1 MKPKSVAVGQYIR
14 NHVIPAGMSVTEAAA
29 RLGVG
34 RPALSNLLNG
44 RASLSP
50 KMATRLQRAFGADR
64 EELLQLQAAED
75 GERIREDEKA
85 VAVRGY
91 VPSFLTIKARDIERW
106 ADSIDARSRLAVL
119 LRKLVHATG
128 RDLTRVDFPGFDD
141 SERPGWDGRVEAG
154 TATAWI
160 PQGASD
166 WEFGTSREPRRKAE
180 CDYRKRL
187 QLPLAERE
195 QRAFVFVT
203 PRRWPDKDDWAK
215 AKEAQGDGWREVRA
229 YDASDLEQWLEESVA
244 APIWLAEQL
253 PMPVPGVR
261 TLDRCW
267 QDWSQPTDPPMT
279 EHLFKPSVDAC
290 IKLFKA
296 WLEKAP
302 KRPFVVAADSKD
314 EALAFLHCL
323 FRHEAIADE
332 HYDRAAVF
340 ASADTLATLAAS
352 SAPFIPI
359 AESPEAE
366 RRMAVLPQRMHGIA
380 MCPRNAV
387 HMKPDFALTLLG
399 ATAFH
404 EGLAGMGFDRHE
416 FDRLTRE
423 SGRSPTVL
431 RRRLATIPA
440 LKAPPWAGKHTL
452 LAPLCLLGAWDGH
465 SKADQGV
472 VERLANHHHER
483 VEKRVAELLQMED
496 SPVWSVGSHRGVPS
510 KIDAL
515 YAVAARMTEAD
526 VRNFLRVAE
535 DVLSEADPRL
545 ELPETERWA
554 AAVHG
559 KIRAHSDALR
569 NGILETLVLLS
580 VHGNYLFQD
589 RLGID
594 AEAKVS
600 DLVARLLTPL
610 AEQLQSQERDLP
622 AYAEAA
628 PERLLSILEG
638 DLNTSEPAVLSLLTP
653 VRLVQFEHC
662 PRTGLLW
669 AMECVAWNPDYL
681 SRVCVLLAKLS
692 RVELADNFL
701 NKPIES
707 LASILR
713 SWWPQT
719 AAPLK
724 DRIKVLKMLADR
736 FPDVGWRLCLGET
749 EGLTVTRGNYLPRW
763 RSDADNAWRMPSE
776 QDVQVFVQC
785 AVSLLL
791 SRQEHDQAS
800 FGDLVGIV
808 GSLPEERQVEVWELI
823 DAWATRADEDAVA
836 SVREQIRRRAL
847 MKVRRPS
854 DGSAVGRARITYR
867 RLEPKT
873 PTVRHA
879 WLFADW
885 WVEEGADE
893 IASGGIDTE
902 ARFRRIDGLRRKA
915 TEEIWASGGIEG
927 VLGMIEKGSDPK
939 TLGHY
944 TRPSAANLANTLR
957 VCLASELDR
966 SKVDTFMREI
976 VAECAN
982 PTKSDLLLNF
992 SKQVDSEQSVRLW
1005 SCAPFN
1011 EGTWRML
1018 DRLPDEVRVGYWR
1031 VVSPS
1036 GWLPPEMEYS
1046 DAVEEL
1052 LAVGRPQVA
1061 FSLVSYRLESVE
1073 AGLLVRLMRAI
1084 ATATGDAEPNVPPME
1099 SWYISAAL
1107 ETLGARPGV
1116 TVQEMASLEFAFIH
1130 ALRHS
1135 KHGIPNLERL
1145 VSQSP
1150 AFFVQILAHCF
1161 QRKDGERDP
1170 SEWQIMDEAHH
1181 RSVAGRAFQLLHQI
1195 ASVPGTKDDG
1205 SVDCNVLQSWL
1216 IEVRRLCAE
1225 IGRASIGDRQI
1236 GQLLAR
1242 APEDDDGVWPCRAVC
1257 AAMETVATA
1266 DVESG
1271 IFIGKRNMR
1280 GVFWRT
1286 GEGGEME
1293 QELAAKYRH
1302 WAQRRRV
1309 DYPFAG
1315 RVLNLIAK
1323 SYDADAQR
1331 EDIEGHLAKRLNTW
1345 N

>member
-1 MKPKSVAVGQYIR
+1 MKPKSAAVGQYIR

-29 RLGVG
+29 RLDVG

-75 GERIREDEKA
+75 GERIREDEKT

-91 VPSFLTIKARDIERW
+91 VPNFLTIKARAIEQW
-106 ADSIDARSRLAVL
+106 ADSTDTRSRLSVL

-128 RDLTRVDFPGFDD
+128 RDLARVDFPGFDD
-141 SERPGWDGRVEAG
+141 SERPGWDGRVEAVA
-154 TATAWI
+154 ATAWI
-160 PQGASD
+160 PQGASG
-166 WEFGTSREPRRKAE
+166 WEFGTSKYPRRKADG
-180 CDYRKRL
+180 DYEKRL

-195 QRAFVFVT
+195 QYAFVFVT
-203 PRRWPDKDDWAK
+203 PRRWPGKDDWAK

-244 APIWLAEQL
+244 ARIWLAEQL
-253 PMPVPGVR
+253 LMPVTGVR
-261 TLDRCW
+261 TLGRCW
-267 QDWSQPTDPPMT
+267 QEWARPTDPPMT

-290 IKLFKA
+290 VDLFKA
-296 WLEKAP
+296 WLAKAP
-302 KRPFVVAADSKD
+302 EQPFVVAADSKD

-323 FRHEAIADE
+323 FRHETIADE

-359 AESPEAE
+359 AENPEAE
-366 RRMAVLPQRMHGIA
+366 CGMAVLPQRMHGIA

-387 HMKPDFALTLLG
+387 NVKPDFALTLLG

-404 EGLAGMGFDRHE
+404 EGLAGMGFDRHD

-423 SGRSPTVL
+423 AGRSPTVL
-431 RRRLATIPA
+431 RRRLAKIPA
-440 LKAPPWAGKHTL
+440 LKAPPWVGKHTL
-452 LAPLCLLGAWDGH
+452 LAPLSLLGAWHVH
-465 SKADQGV
+465 SKADRGV
-472 VERLANHHHER
+472 VERLANRDHER
-483 VEKRVAELLQMED
+483 VEKRVAKLLQMED
-496 SPVWSVGSHRGVPS
+496 SPVWSVGSHRGVTS

-545 ELPETERWA
+545 ELPEGVRWA

-559 KIRAHSDALR
+559 KVRDHSDALR
-569 NGILETLVLLS
+569 DGILETLVLLS
-580 VHGNYLFQD
+580 VHGNHLFQN

-610 AEQLQSQERDLP
+610 AERLQSQERDLP

-638 DLNTSEPAVLSLLTP
+638 DLNASEPAVLSLLTP
-653 VRLVQFEHC
+653 VRLVPFEHC

-692 RVELADNFL
+692 RVELADNLL

-719 AAPLK
+719 VAPLEE
-724 DRIKVLKMLADR
+724 RIKVLKMLADR

-749 EGLTVTRGNYLPRW
+749 EGLRFARANYRPRW
-763 RSDADNAWRMPSE
+763 RSDADNAGRMPSE

-791 SRQEHDQAS
+791 SRREHDQAS
-800 FGDLVGIV
+800 LGDLVGIL
-808 GSLPEERQVEVWELI
+808 GSLPEDRQLEVWGLI
-823 DAWATRADEDAVA
+823 DAWATGADEDAVA
-836 SVREQIRRRAL
+836 HLRERIRRCAL
-847 MKVRRPS
+847 MKVRRS
-854 DGSAVGRARITYR
+854 RNRSVVDRARLTYR
-867 RLEPKT
+867 RLEPET

-893 IASGGIDTE
+893 IAGGEIDTE

-915 TEEIWASGGIEG
+915 TEEIWASGGVEG

-944 TRPSAANLANTLR
+944 SRPSAANLANTLR

-966 SKVDTFMREI
+966 SKVDAFIREI

-982 PTKSDLLLNF
+982 PAESELLLDF
-992 SKQVDSEQSVRLW
+992 SRQVDNEQSVRLW
-1005 SCAPFN
+1005 ACAPFN
-1011 EGTWRML
+1011 EVTWRML
-1018 DRLPDEVRVGYWR
+1018 DRLPDEAQMGYWGT
-1031 VVSPS
+1031 VSPPD
-1036 GWLPPEMEYS
+1036 WLPPK
-1046 DAVEEL
+1046 AVCFEAIERL
-1052 LAVGRPQVA
+1052 LAVNRPRAAFWVA
-1061 FSLVSYRLESVE
+1061 RSRLESVE
-1073 AGLLVRLMRAI
+1073 TALLMRLLTAM
-1084 ATATGDAEPNVPPME
+1084 ATASGDTEASAPIIEP
-1099 SWYISAAL
+1099 WRISAAL
-1107 ETLGARPGV
+1107 KVLDARPGV
-1116 TVQEMASLEFAFIH
+1116 TVREMASLEFAFIH

-1161 QRKDGERDP
+1161 RRKDGEQDP
-1170 SEWQIMDEAHH
+1170 SEWQIE
-1181 RSVAGRAFQLLHQI
+1181 LLHQI
-1195 ASVPGTKDDG
+1195 ASVPGTNDDG

-1225 IGRASIGDRQI
+1225 IGLASIGDRQI

-1257 AAMETVATA
+1257 AAMEMVATA

-1271 IFIGKRNMR
+1271 VFIGKRNMR

-1302 WAQRRRV
+1302 WAQHRRV

-1331 EDIEGHLAKRLNTW
+1331 EDIEGHLAKRLNT
-1345 N
+1345 

>member
-1 MKPKSVAVGQYIR
+1 MKPKSAAVGQYIR

-106 ADSIDARSRLAVL
+106 ADSIDARSHLAVL

-141 SERPGWDGRVEAG
+141 SERPGRDGWVEAAA
-154 TATAWI
+154 ATAWI

-166 WEFGTSREPRRKAE
+166 WEFGTSRKPRRKAE
-180 CDYRKRL
+180 SDYQKRL
-187 QLPLAERE
+187 HLPMVERK

-267 QDWSQPTDPPMT
+267 REWFQPTDPPMT

-290 IKLFKA
+290 VDPFKA

-302 KRPFVVAADSKD
+302 KQPFVVAADSKD

-340 ASADTLATLAAS
+340 ASANTLATLAAS

-387 HMKPDFALTLLG
+387 NVKPDFALRLLG
-399 ATAFH
+399 APAFH
-404 EGLAGMGFDRHE
+404 EGLAGMGFGRHE
-416 FDRLTRE
+416 FGRLTRA

-431 RRRLATIPA
+431 RRRLATIPTLA
-440 LKAPPWAGKHTL
+440 TPPWAGKHAL
-452 LAPLCLLGAWDGH
+452 LAPLCVLGAWDGH
-465 SKADQGV
+465 SKADQRV
-472 VERLANHHHER
+472 VERLANRDYER
-483 VEKRVAELLQMED
+483 VERRVAKLLQMDD
-496 SPVWSVGSHRGVPS
+496 SPVWSVGSHRGVTS

-515 YAVAARMTEAD
+515 YTVAERMTEAD

-559 KIRAHSDALR
+559 KVRAHSVALR

-610 AEQLQSQERDLP
+610 AERLQSQERDLP

-628 PERLLSILEG
+628 PGRFLSILEN
-638 DLNTSEPAVLSLLTP
+638 DLNREHPAILHLLRP
-653 VRLVQFEHC
+653 VGSAPFVHC

-669 AMECVAWNPDYL
+669 AVECVAWNPEHL
-681 SRVCVLLAKLS
+681 SRACILLAKLS
-692 RVELADNFL
+692 QVKIADNWADT
-701 NKPIES
+701 PTES
-707 LASILR
+707 LAAVLR
-713 SWWPQT
+713 SWMPQT
-719 AAPLK
+719 AASLEE
-724 DRIKVLKMLADR
+724 RIDTLKMLACS
-736 FPDVGWRLCLGET
+736 FPEIAWRLCLGEIANH
-749 EGLTVTRGNYLPRW
+749 RMPMDNYRPRW
-763 RSDADNAWRMPSE
+763 RSDAEGAGGVSSAREAYD
-776 QDVQVFVQC
+776 FIQC

-791 SRQEHDQAS
+791 SRQEHDQTS
-800 FGDLVGIV
+800 LGDLVENMEM
-808 GSLPEERQVEVWELI
+808 LPETRQLEVWDLI
-823 DAWATRADEDAVA
+823 DAWATQANDGALAEL
-836 SVREQIRRRAL
+836 RERIRRCAL
-847 MKVRRPS
+847 TR
-854 DGSAVGRARITYR
+854 VGQKARNSKTIARARLAYE
-867 RLEPKT
+867 RLEPKA
-873 PTVRHA
+873 PIARYA
-879 WLFADW
+879 WLFAGP
-885 WVEEGADE
+885 WVQESADE
-893 IASGGIDTE
+893 IDGEDFDFE
-902 ARFRRIDGLRRKA
+902 ARNKRMDDLRHA
-915 TEEIWASGGIEG
+915 AIEEIWSARGLDG
-927 VLGMIEKGSDPK
+927 VLTMIEKGSDPS
-939 TLGHY
+939 TLGRH
-944 TRPSAANLANTLR
+944 AAFCVTDTANVLR
-957 VCLASELDR
+957 TCLVSEIDEP
-966 SKVDTFMREI
+966 KIDMFMRAVI
-976 VAECAN
+976 VQCAN
-982 PTKSDLLLNF
+982 PAESEFLLDF
-992 SKQVDSEQSVRLW
+992 SRQLDGEQSNRLW
-1005 SCAPFN
+1005 TCAPFK
-1011 EGTWRML
+1011 EKTWRML
-1018 DRLPDEVRVGYWR
+1018 EKLHAEVQDHYWR
-1031 VVSPS
+1031 TIWPDAWRLTSPERTEVV
-1036 GWLPPEMEYS
+1036 ER
-1046 DAVEEL
+1046 L
-1052 LAVGRPQVA
+1052 LTMGRPRAALVA
-1061 FSLVSYRLESVE
+1061 VKYQWKDVE
-1073 AGLLVRLMRAI
+1073 TALLMRLLTAVAAGSAGEDRFIAI
-1084 ATATGDAEPNVPPME
+1084 EPHD
-1099 SWYISAAL
+1099 ISEAL
-1107 ETLGARPGV
+1107 EILDARPDV
-1116 TVQEMASLEFAFIH
+1116 TEREMMLLEFAFVQV
-1130 ALRHS
+1130 LDHS
-1135 KHGIPNLERL
+1135 THGIPNLERL
-1145 VSQSP
+1145 IATSP
-1150 AFFVQILAHCF
+1150 ALFVEVSSHCF
-1161 QRKDGERDP
+1161 KRDDGGSDP
-1170 SEWQIMDEAHH
+1170 SGWQIADETRRLA
-1181 RSVAGRAFQLLHQI
+1181 VASNALHLMHQI
-1195 ASVPGTKDDG
+1195 ARVPGTKDDG
-1205 SVDCNVLQSWL
+1205 AIDQDDLLHW
-1216 IEVRRLCAE
+1216 IEETRELYAQFGRRA
-1225 IGRASIGDRQI
+1225 IGDQQI

-1242 APEDDDGVWPCRAVC
+1242 APEGDDGIWPCRPVCEALEAVGT
-1257 AAMETVATA
+1257 ENI
-1266 DVESG
+1266 ERGFS
-1271 IFIGKRNMR
+1271 IGKRNMR
-1280 GVFWRT
+1280 GAFIRT
-1286 GEGGEME
+1286 RDGGEME
-1293 QELAAKYRH
+1293 RELAAQYRR
-1302 WAQRRRV
+1302 WAEYRRV

-1315 RVLNLIAK
+1315 RVLTGIAE
-1323 SYDADAQR
+1323 SYDGYARYQDGKAV
-1331 EDIEGHLAKRLNTW
+1331 LSKRLNTW
-1345 N
+1345 D

>member
-1 MKPKSVAVGQYIR
+1 MKPKSATVGQYIR

-91 VPSFLTIKARDIERW
+91 VPNFLTIKARDIERW
-106 ADSIDARSRLAVL
+106 ADSIDARSHLAVL

-141 SERPGWDGRVEAG
+141 SERPGRDGRVEAAA
-154 TATAWI
+154 ATAWI

-166 WEFGTSREPRRKAE
+166 WEFGTSRKPRRKAE

-203 PRRWPDKDDWAK
+203 PQRWPDKDDWAK

-229 YDASDLEQWLEESVA
+229 YDANDLEQWLEESVA

-267 QDWSQPTDPPMT
+267 QEWARPTDPPMT

-290 IKLFKA
+290 VDPFKA

-302 KRPFVVAADSKD
+302 KQPFVVAADSKD

-340 ASADTLATLAAS
+340 ASADTLAKLAES

-359 AESPEAE
+359 AENPEAE
-366 RRMAVLPQRMHGIA
+366 RGMAALRQRVHGIA

-387 HMKPDFALTLLG
+387 HVKPDFTLRLLG
-399 ATAFH
+399 APAFH
-404 EGLAGMGFDRHE
+404 EGLAGMGFDQHD
-416 FDRLTRE
+416 FDRLTRA
-423 SGRSPTVL
+423 SGRSPTIL

-472 VERLANHHHER
+472 VERLANHDHER

-496 SPVWSVGSHRGVPS
+496 SPVWSVGSHRGVTS

-559 KIRAHSDALR
+559 KVRAHSDALR

-580 VHGNYLFQD
+580 VHGNYLFEE
-589 RLGID
+589 RLCIA
-594 AEAKVS
+594 AEEMVS
-600 DLVARLLTPL
+600 ALVARLLTPL
-610 AEQLQSQERDLP
+610 TERLLSQERDLP

-628 PERLLSILEG
+628 PARFLSILED
-638 DLNTSEPAVLSLLTP
+638 DLNTSEPAVLRLLTP
-653 VRLVQFEHC
+653 VRSAAFEHC
-662 PRTGLLW
+662 LRTGLLW

-681 SRVCVLLAKLS
+681 SRVCVSLAKLS
-692 RVELADNFL
+692 RVEITDNFL

-719 AAPLK
+719 AASLEE
-724 DRIKVLKMLADR
+724 RIKTLKTLFHR
-736 FPDVGWRLCLGET
+736 FPEIGWRLCLGET
-749 EGLTVTRGNYLPRW
+749 GTPTFATGNYRPRW
-763 RSDADNAWRMPSE
+763 RSDADNAGGMTSE
-776 QDVQVFVQC
+776 QDIQVFVQC

-791 SRQEHDQAS
+791 SRREHNQAS
-800 FGDLVGIV
+800 LGDLVGIL
-808 GSLPEERQVEVWELI
+808 GSLPKERQLEVWDLI
-823 DAWATRADEDAVA
+823 DAWATGADEDAA
-836 SVREQIRRRAL
+836 AHVREQIRRCVLTR
-847 MKVRRPS
+847 VSQETR
-854 DGSAVGRARITYR
+854 GSKTIDRARLAYE
-867 RLEPKT
+867 RLEPRT
-873 PTVRHA
+873 PMVRHA
-879 WLFADW
+879 WLFTSPWVRESAD
-885 WVEEGADE
+885 GFGKDLDFKDR
-893 IASGGIDTE
+893 G
-902 ARFRRIDGLRRKA
+902 RRIDNLRRA
-915 TEEIWASGGIEG
+915 AMEEIWAACGPHG
-927 VLGMIEKGSDPK
+927 VLTMVEKGNDPW
-939 TLGHY
+939 TLGRY
-944 TRPSAANLANTLR
+944 AALCVTDTTSVLQA
-957 VCLASELDR
+957 CLGSEVDELKIDRFMRAIIMKCADPAKSEL
-966 SKVDTFMREI
+966 
-976 VAECAN
+976 
-982 PTKSDLLLNF
+982 LLDF
-992 SKQVDSEQSVRLW
+992 SKQVDSEQSKRLW
-1005 SCAPFN
+1005 ACAPSQ
-1011 EGTWRML
+1011 EKTWRTL
-1018 DRLPDEVRVGYWR
+1018 EK
-1031 VVSPS
+1031 
-1036 GWLPPEMEYS
+1036 LPPEIQDHYWRTIQPGTWISTGAEL
-1046 DAVEEL
+1046 AEVVERL
-1052 LAVGRPQVA
+1052 LAAGRPQAA
-1061 FSLVSYRLESVE
+1061 FASVNDQWE
-1073 AGLLVRLMRAI
+1073 DVETALLMRLLAAVAAGSAEEDHVPAI
-1084 ATATGDAEPNVPPME
+1084 DGYD
-1099 SWYISAAL
+1099 ISEAL
-1107 ETLGARPGV
+1107 EALDTRPGV
-1116 TVQEMASLEFAFIH
+1116 TIQEMSSLEFAFVQ
-1130 ALRHS
+1130 ALDHS
-1135 KHGIPNLERL
+1135 THGIPNLERL
-1145 VSQSP
+1145 IATSP
-1150 AFFVQILAHCF
+1150 AFFVHVLSRCF
-1161 QRKDGERDP
+1161 KRRDGGEDP
-1170 SEWQIMDEAHH
+1170 LEWWIDDEP
-1181 RSVAGRAFQLLHQI
+1181 RRRGVAVNAYHLLTEI
-1195 ASVPGTKDDG
+1195 ALVPGTKEDCSIDQDD
-1205 SVDCNVLQSWL
+1205 LLHWIKETRQ
-1216 IEVRRLCAE
+1216 LCAQF
-1225 IGRASIGDRQI
+1225 GRTTMGDQQI

-1242 APEDDDGVWPCRAVC
+1242 APEGDDGIWPCKPVCEALEAVGT
-1257 AAMETVATA
+1257 E
-1266 DVESG
+1266 DIERGFS
-1271 IFIGKRNMR
+1271 IGKRNMR
-1280 GVFWRT
+1280 GAFIRT
-1286 GEGGEME
+1286 GDGGEME
-1293 QELAAKYRH
+1293 RELAAQYRR
-1302 WAQRRRV
+1302 WAEYRRV

-1315 RVLNLIAK
+1315 RVLTSIAE
-1323 SYDADAQR
+1323 SYDGYARYQDGKAV
-1331 EDIEGHLAKRLNTW
+1331 LSKRLNTW
-1345 N
+1345 D